1 MGAVFL
7 IIVGGGQYTVGRHRD
22 GSLGVATERRRL
34 PWSRE
39 GMMVLSWGRAVQAV
53 RSGRSLLSVSKEKP
67 TELQDWVAHPM
78 WP

>member
-22 GSLGVATERRRL
+22 GSLGVTTERRRP

-39 GMMVLSWGRAVQAV
+39 GMMGLSRGRAVQVV
-53 RSGRSLLSVSKEKP
+53 RSGRILYLFKEKP